1 MSFNLFDIEDTTTGE
16 QATPTIIKVV
26 GVGGGGGN
34 AVNRMIANGLKKVSF
49 VALNTDVQALQRSNA
64 QTKERYPQRYVP
76 LLQQRKYDGD
86 CKKCHEFYQGHLLL
100 Y

>member
-49 VALNTDVQALQRSNA
+49 VALNTAL
-64 QTKERYPQRYVP
+64 
-76 LLQQRKYDGD
+76 
-86 CKKCHEFYQGHLLL
+86 
-100 Y
+100 